1 MDRAVRNVVVLAVC
15 QGLTMIGTSTLI
27 AEAALVGDALAGNR
41 WLSTLPLALQQL
53 MTMATTI
60 PASYLM
66 LRIGRRNGFMLGAI
80 AGIVSAL
87 LATAGAIYGSFV
99 LFCVGVA
106 LNGVYTGFSNYY
118 RFAAIEGAGEAL
130 KARAVSWVMAG
141 GVISAVVGP
150 WLARQTHDLLPVAFA
165 GSFLSLAFVAALAV
179 ILLRLGLDIPAPSA
193 AMRRGGGRSLAEIAR
208 QPVFIVAVLGAVIGY
223 AVMSLVMNASP
234 LAMQFC
240 GHSFSDIT
248 TVIQWHLVAMFAPS
262 FVTGRIIERF
272 GVLQVMLTGAVLLV
286 ATTIV
291 SVSGVTVAHFWVAL
305 VLLGV
310 GWNFLFVGGTT
321 LVTEAYRP
329 EERATVQAANDFMVF
344 GSVAVGAF
352 FAGVMQN
359 SLGWDVVNITTVPFA
374 FAALLG
380 CAWLIVRR
388 RAQPR

>member
-1 MDRAVRNVVVLAVC
+1 MDRGLRNVTVLAVC

-27 AEAALVGDALAGNR
+27 AEAALVGDALAGSK
-41 WLSTLPLALQQL
+41 WLATLPLALQQA
-53 MTMATTI
+53 MTMATTV

-66 LRIGRRNGFMLGAI
+66 LRIGRRNGFMLGAV
-80 AGIVSAL
+80 AGIASAL
-87 LATAGAIYGSFV
+87 LATAGAIYASFT
-99 LFCVGVA
+99 LFCIGVA
-106 LNGVYTGFSNYY
+106 LNGVYTGFANYY
-118 RFAAIEGAGEAL
+118 RFAAIEGAGEAM

-141 GVISAVVGP
+141 GVLSAIVGP
-150 WLARQTHDLLPVAFA
+150 WMARHTHDLLPVPFA

-179 ILLRLGLDIPAPSA
+179 ILLRLGLDIPPPSA
-193 AMRRGGGRSLAEIAR
+193 AARRGGGRSLAEIAR

-223 AVMSLVMNASP
+223 AVMSLIMNAAP

-240 GHSFSDIT
+240 GHGFGDIT

-272 GVLQVMLTGAVLLV
+272 GVVNVMAVGAVLLL
-286 ATTIV
+286 ATV
-291 SVSGVTVAHFWVAL
+291 VVDMASVTVAHFWLGL

-344 GSVAVGAF
+344 GSVAIGAF
-352 FAGVMQN
+352 VAGVLQN
-359 SLGWDVVNITTVPFA
+359 TVGWDLVNAVTLP
-374 FAALLG
+374 FAALALAA
-380 CAWLIVRR
+380 CLWLAARR
-388 RAQPR
+388 RAQPG